1 MTNITLSARRLLY
14 GHGEAL
20 FTPLDFTC
28 AAGEVCAV
36 LGANGRGKTSLLQTL
51 IGTLPALGGTVH
63 CAGGIGFVP
72 QDFTSAF
79 SYRVFD
85 IVLMGRAA
93 QVGLLRMP
101 DREDENIVW
110 EALETLNIVA
120 LADRPFHALSGGQ
133 RQLVLIA
140 RALATK
146 GDLLVLDEPTAALD
160 LFNQQAVL
168 QLIRCLAREQGI
180 SILFTT
186 HDPSHAAL
194 AADNTL
200 LLLPQTQWV
209 FGATAE
215 VLSEENLQRAY
226 GVMVKYLHVTHQGR
240 DYRILAPLFDLPES
254 SPRPG
259 A

>member
-1 MTNITLSARRLLY
+1 MSAVTLSARQLLY

-20 FTPLDFTC
+20 FAPLDFTC
-28 AAGEVCAV
+28 AAGEICAV

-72 QDFTSAF
+72 QDFASAF
-79 SYRVFD
+79 AYRVFD

-93 QVGLLRMP
+93 HVGLLRMP
-101 DREDENIVW
+101 DRRDESIAR
-110 EALETLNIVA
+110 EALETLNIA
-120 LADRPFHALSGGQ
+120 PLAHRPFHSLSGGQ

-140 RALATK
+140 RALATR
-146 GDLLVLDEPTAALD
+146 GCLLVLDEPTSALD

-168 QLIRCLAREQGI
+168 QLIRRLAREQGI

-200 LLLPQTQWV
+200 LLLPQRQWV
-209 FGATAE
+209 FGATGE
-215 VLSEENLQRAY
+215 VLSEQNLQQAY
-226 GVMVKYLHVTHQGR
+226 GVTVKQINVAHQGR
-240 DYRILAPLFDLPES
+240 DYPVMAPLFDIPK
-254 SPRPG
+254 R
-259 A
+259 